1 MGSLAKMAWLAALGI
16 WAYQGY
22 QWLRWGYWE
31 SLPLNAVLQV
41 QDPAL
46 RAIEW
51 PVLVQIVVWVLDLNL
66 GITLMALGLVLWVMR
81 GGVTK
86 RKRSGLTMRRCIRS
100 WTH

>member
-31 SLPLNAVLQV
+31 PLPLNAVLQV
-41 QDPAL
+41 QGATL
-46 RAIEW
+46 TATEV
-51 PVLVQIVVWVLDLNL
+51 PVLVQIVAWVLNLNL

-81 GGVTK
+81 GGDQEEEERPDDAEV
-86 RKRSGLTMRRCIRS
+86 
-100 WTH
+100 H

>member
-22 QWLRWGYWE
+22 QWLRWEYWE

-81 GGVTK
+81 GGDQEEEERPDDAEV
-86 RKRSGLTMRRCIRS
+86 
-100 WTH
+100 H

>member
-81 GGVTK
+81 GVDQAEEE
-86 RKRSGLTMRRCIRS
+86 RPDDAEV
-100 WTH
+100 H